1 MDHSIKLTR
10 EQLLNTLYG
19 TSYNMDGS
27 VVKDTE
33 TIRNYTIEVIDKKV
47 HLKTFNIPVQILVE
61 NEWCDI
67 ESVVSDEDLSLI
79 YSTFQE
85 VHLDSEIILDTD
97 DPTGISVRSRERVRD
112 LSNLISEAG
121 IDLPREFTW
130 VDGASETSGVIIL
143 PQDDYDKVFIATD
156 PDKDGNPSIVFIEPK
171 TEKKQG
177 KPYYVK
183 EKGKTYIYVDHFSG
197 GGGTQSSP
205 YLVEDEKDLQD
216 VRSNLGAYY
225 TQTKDIIMT
234 SYQTGSGF
242 TSIDNFKGYYDGAG
256 YDIKDLYIKNTT
268 SNVGLFGTQLSG
280 TIKRVRLVN
289 VNIVANGSMVGALV
303 GKSDG
308 DVEDCAVISGTVK
321 NDGSSAGHTGGLV
334 GYQNAGKI
342 LRCYSHADVMST
354 GNNCGGFVGS
364 VTGGSVSECFSTG
377 SVTDLTVAKNA
388 SNHGGFVGFI
398 GSGSVSD
405 CYYNLTKQSG
415 IAKGG
420 GTALNESEM
429 KKAASYSFDYENFW
443 HIEDYKVNKGYPE
456 NRKFIKYKKGK
467 GTQTDPFLI
476 YNLFDLE
483 QVRHFADKHFRMEN
497 DIIMNYPKSG
507 VGWLP
512 IGSGM
517 TNNNGGWWA
526 NTFGGT
532 FDGNNKAIGGL
543 YMRRRT
549 EAYSGLFRVLSTN
562 SVVKNLTIIDVDME
576 VGNYSG
582 IVAGSIAG
590 ETDVAKLINVS
601 VKMFN
606 TFQYKVFANHGNM
619 NGSGG
624 MVGIMGNDAII
635 ENCLFD
641 APMQQQSGYF
651 GGIVGCTNKRAII
664 SNCTVSGI
672 FDQVNGY
679 MGGIVGNIPY
689 VAFNDRGNQ
698 KINIHDCIVHADMS
712 NASNSSGVIGGLHCR
727 KFNYYNHETSSHD
740 GVWGVILSKIVIT
753 GRASASTL
761 NYWTYDYNQRGET
774 PNPSYFISSWIID
787 NSFYNRDKVKG
798 NGYNSLVAKY
808 TPEIRHPSTYGAY
821 DFVNIWAFDEK
832 NRDGDPVLIKH
843 IPPKLPILGFR
854 NEIGLYYTDE
864 AGNILRYLEYGTLV
878 AGSTSE
884 AYPVWLQN
892 NADFPV
898 KDMKV
903 WVDPPTVKP
912 GITVQLS
919 LSNNPFVPV
928 DAIPF
933 SGTIPIGD
941 ARQFYIRF
949 LSEVTVTEG
958 GTFDMK
964 AKASPA

>member
-1 MDHSIKLTR
+1 MDHSVKLTR

-61 NEWCDI
+61 NEWYDI

-156 PDKDGNPSIVFIEPK
+156 PDKDGNPLIVFIKQK
-171 TEKKQG
+171 TEKDQER
-177 KPYYVK
+177 PYFVK

-205 YLVEDEKDLQD
+205 YLVEDEKDLNN

-242 TSIDNFKGYYDGAG
+242 APITSFKGYYDGAG
-256 YDIKDLYIKNTT
+256 YDIKDLYINRTQ
-268 SNVGLFGTQLSG
+268 SNVGLFGEQTGG

-321 NDGSSAGHTGGLV
+321 NEGSSAQYTGGLV
-334 GYQNAGKI
+334 GYQNAGRI
-342 LRCYSHADVMST
+342 VRSYSHADVMSS
-354 GNNCGGFVGS
+354 GNNCGGFLGIVN
-364 VTGGSVSECFSTG
+364 GGSVSQCFSTG

-388 SNHGGFVGFI
+388 SYHGGFVG
-398 GSGSVSD
+398 SGSSIYS
-405 CYYNLTKQSG
+405 CYYNLTKQG
-415 IAKGG
+415 GVAKGG
-420 GTALNESEM
+420 GTALNEADM
-429 KKAASYSFDYENFW
+429 KKASSYSFDYQNYW
-443 HIEDYKVNKGYPE
+443 HIGDYKVNKGYPE
-456 NRKFIKYKKGK
+456 NRKFIKYRKGK
-467 GTQTDPFLI
+467 GTSNDPFLI
-476 YNLFDLE
+476 YNQFDLE

-497 DIIMNYPKSG
+497 DIILNYPKSG
-507 VGWLP
+507 PGWLP
-512 IGSGM
+512 IGDGM
-517 TNNNGGWWA
+517 TNHETGWWA
-526 NTFGGT
+526 NSFEGT
-532 FDGNNKAIGGL
+532 LDGNNKAIGGL
-543 YMRRRT
+543 YMRRRST
-549 EAYSGLFRVLSTN
+549 SKCGMFETLSTN
-562 SVVKNLTIIDVDME
+562 AVVKDLIIIDVDME
-576 VGNYSG
+576 VGNHCG
-582 IVAGSIAG
+582 IIAGSMNK
-590 ETDVAKLINVS
+590 AKLLNVS
-601 VKMFN
+601 VRMFN
-606 TFQYKVFANHGNM
+606 SFSYKTFSSASDG

-624 MVGIMGNDAII
+624 LVGLATNDAVID
-635 ENCLFD
+635 NCLFD
-641 APMQQQSGYF
+641 APIQQQSGYF
-651 GGIVGCTNKRAII
+651 GGIVGCVDMKATI

-672 FDQVNGY
+672 FDQVSGY
-679 MGGIVGNIPY
+679 MGGIIGNIAY
-689 VAFNDRGNQ
+689 TTYSNSSNQ
-698 KINIHDCIVHADMS
+698 LIKINDCVVHADMS
-712 NASNSSGVIGGLHCR
+712 KASAGGTIAAIHYR
-727 KFNYYNHETSSHD
+727 KDDYYNSDTARK
-740 GVWGVILSKIVIT
+740 GVWNVNISRVIIT
-753 GRASASTL
+753 GTASASNL
-761 NYWTYDYNQRGET
+761 LRAEADRVYSGQAIDL
-774 PNPSYFISSWIID
+774 SYYFSSSWQVS
-787 NSFYNRDKVKG
+787 NSFYNKNKVSASTY
-798 NGYNSLVAKY
+798 YNFQAKY
-808 TPEIRHPSTYGAY
+808 TPEIRHPSTYNAY
-821 DFVNIWAFDEK
+821 DFVNTWTFDEK

-884 AYPVWLQN
+884 AYPIWLQN

-928 DAIPF
+928 SEIPF

>member
-67 ESVVSDEDLSLI
+67 ENVVSDEDLNLV

-97 DPTGISVRSRERVRD
+97 DPKGISVRSRERVRD

-121 IDLPREFTW
+121 IVLPREFTW

-156 PDKDGNPSIVFIEPK
+156 PDEDGNPLIVFIEQK
-171 TEKKQG
+171 TEKNQER
-177 KPYYVK
+177 PYFVK

-205 YLVEDEKDLQD
+205 YIVEDEKDLNN

-242 TSIDNFKGYYDGAG
+242 APITSFKGYYDGAG
-256 YDIKDLYIKNTT
+256 YDIKDLYINRSQ
-268 SNVGLFGTQLSG
+268 SNVGLFGEQTGG

-321 NDGSSAGHTGGLV
+321 NEGSSAGHTGGLV
-334 GYQNAGKI
+334 GYQNAGSI
-342 LRCYSHADVMST
+342 FRSYSHADVMSS
-354 GNNCGGFVGS
+354 GNNCGGFVGT
-364 VTGGSVSECFSTG
+364 VNGGSVSQCFSTG

-388 SNHGGFVGFI
+388 SSHGGFVG
-398 GSGSVSD
+398 SGSSIYT
-405 CYYNLTKQSG
+405 CYYNLTKQG
-415 IAKGG
+415 GVAKGRG
-420 GTALNESEM
+420 NALNEADM
-429 KKAASYSFDYENFW
+429 KKASSYSFDYQNFW
-443 HIEDYKVNKGYPE
+443 YIGDYKVNKGYPE
-456 NRKFIKYKKGK
+456 NRKFIKYRKGK
-467 GTQTDPFLI
+467 GTSNDPFLI
-476 YNLFDLE
+476 YNQFDLE

-497 DIIMNYPKSG
+497 DIILNYPKSG
-507 VGWLP
+507 SGWLP
-512 IGSGM
+512 IGMGM
-517 TNNNGGWWA
+517 SNYNNGWWA
-526 NTFGGT
+526 NIFEGT
-532 FDGNNKAIGGL
+532 FDGNNKAIGNL
-543 YMRRRT
+543 YIYRRS
-549 EAYSGLFRVLSTN
+549 ASNVGLFYELS
-562 SVVKNLTIIDVDME
+562 SYAIIKNLIIIDVDME
-576 VGNYSG
+576 VGNESG
-582 IVAGSIAG
+582 IVVGKMSSYS
-590 ETDVAKLINVS
+590 KLLNVS

-606 TFQYKVFANHGNM
+606 AFNYKVFAKGGNG

-624 MVGIMGNDAII
+624 MVGTMNDGTTI

-651 GGIVGCTNKRAII
+651 GGIVGTTNRTALI
-664 SNCTVSGI
+664 SKCTVSGI
-672 FDQVNGY
+672 FDQVSGY

-689 VAFNDRGNQ
+689 IPYYSKSSQ
-698 KINIHDCIVHADMS
+698 SIKIQDCVVHANMA
-712 NASNSSGVIGGLHCR
+712 NASNSSGIIGGIHCR
-727 KFNYYNHETSSHD
+727 KEQYYNSNTTGQS
-740 GVWGVILSKIVIT
+740 GVWGVTISRVIIT
-753 GRASASTL
+753 GYARASTL
-761 NYWTYDYNQRGET
+761 SYWTWDHTYGET
-774 PNPSYFISSWIID
+774 PSSGYFIGEWILD
-787 NSFYNRDKVKG
+787 NSFYDRNKTSAG
-798 NGYNSLVAKY
+798 SYNTLEAKY
-808 TPEIRHPSTYGAY
+808 TPEIRHSSTYGAY

-832 NRDGDPVLIKH
+832 NREGDPVLIKH

-884 AYPVWLQN
+884 AYPVWVQN

-928 DAIPF
+928 DEIPF
-933 SGTIPIGD
+933 PGTIPIGD

>member
-1 MDHSIKLTR
+1 
-10 EQLLNTLYG
+10 
-19 TSYNMDGS
+19 MDGS

-156 PDKDGNPSIVFIEPK
+156 PDEDGNPLIVFIEQK
-171 TEKKQG
+171 TEKNQER
-177 KPYYVK
+177 PYFVK

-205 YLVEDEKDLQD
+205 YIVEDEKDLNN

-242 TSIDNFKGYYDGAG
+242 APITSFKGYYDGAG
-256 YDIKDLYIKNTT
+256 YDIKDLYINRSQ
-268 SNVGLFGTQLSG
+268 SNVGLFGEQTGG

-321 NDGSSAGHTGGLV
+321 NEGSSAGHTGGLV
-334 GYQNAGKI
+334 GYQNAGSI
-342 LRCYSHADVMST
+342 FRSYSHADVMSS

-364 VTGGSVSECFSTG
+364 GSSIYT
-377 SVTDLTVAKNA
+377 
-388 SNHGGFVGFI
+388 
-398 GSGSVSD
+398 
-405 CYYNLTKQSG
+405 CYYNLTKQG
-415 IAKGG
+415 GVAKGRG
-420 GTALNESEM
+420 NALNEADM
-429 KKAASYSFDYENFW
+429 KKASSYSFDYQNFW
-443 HIEDYKVNKGYPE
+443 YIGDYKVNKGYPE
-456 NRKFIKYKKGK
+456 NRKFIKYRKGK
-467 GTQTDPFLI
+467 GTSNDPFLI
-476 YNLFDLE
+476 YNQFDLE

-497 DIIMNYPKSG
+497 DIILNYPKSG
-507 VGWLP
+507 SGWLP
-512 IGSGM
+512 IGMGM
-517 TNNNGGWWA
+517 SNYNNGWWA
-526 NTFGGT
+526 NVFEGT
-532 FDGNNKAIGGL
+532 FDGNNKAIGNL
-543 YMRRRT
+543 YIYRRS
-549 EAYSGLFRVLSTN
+549 ASNVGLFYELS
-562 SVVKNLTIIDVDME
+562 SYAIIKNLIIIDVDME
-576 VGNYSG
+576 VGNESG
-582 IVAGSIAG
+582 IVVGKMSSYS
-590 ETDVAKLINVS
+590 KLLNVS

-606 TFQYKVFANHGNM
+606 AFNYKVFAKGGNG

-624 MVGIMGNDAII
+624 MVGTMNDGTTI

-651 GGIVGCTNKRAII
+651 GGIVGTTNRTALI
-664 SNCTVSGI
+664 SKCTVSGI
-672 FDQVNGY
+672 FDQVSGY

-689 VAFNDRGNQ
+689 IPYYSKSSQ
-698 KINIHDCIVHADMS
+698 SIKIQDCVVHANMA
-712 NASNSSGVIGGLHCR
+712 NASNSSGIIGGIHCR
-727 KFNYYNHETSSHD
+727 KEQYYNSNTTGQS
-740 GVWGVILSKIVIT
+740 GVWGVTISRVIIT
-753 GRASASTL
+753 GYARASTL
-761 NYWTYDYNQRGET
+761 SYWTWDHTYGET
-774 PNPSYFISSWIID
+774 PSSGYFIGEWILD
-787 NSFYNRDKVKG
+787 NSFYDRNKTSAG
-798 NGYNSLVAKY
+798 SYNTLEAKY
-808 TPEIRHPSTYGAY
+808 TPEIRHSSTYGAY

-832 NRDGDPVLIKH
+832 NREGDPVLIKH

-884 AYPVWLQN
+884 AYPVWVQN

-903 WVDPPTVKP
+903 WVDPPTIKP

-919 LSNNPFVPV
+919 LSNNPFVPI
-928 DAIPF
+928 DEIPF
-933 SGTIPIGD
+933 PGTIPIGD

>member
-1 MDHSIKLTR
+1 MDHSVKLTR

-156 PDKDGNPSIVFIEPK
+156 PDKDGNPLIVFIEQK
-171 TEKKQG
+171 TEKNQER
-177 KPYYVK
+177 PYFLK

-205 YLVEDEKDLQD
+205 YLVEDEKDLHN

-242 TSIDNFKGYYDGAG
+242 APITSFKGYYDGAG
-256 YDIKDLYIKNTT
+256 YDIKDLYINRTQ
-268 SNVGLFGTQLSG
+268 SNVGLFGEQTGG

-321 NDGSSAGHTGGLV
+321 NEGSSAQYTGGLV
-334 GYQNAGKI
+334 GYQNAGRI
-342 LRCYSHADVMST
+342 VRSYSHADVMSS
-354 GNNCGGFVGS
+354 GNNCGGFLGIVN
-364 VTGGSVSECFSTG
+364 GGSVSQCFSTG

-388 SNHGGFVGFI
+388 SYHGGFVG
-398 GSGSVSD
+398 SGSVSY
-405 CYYNLTKQSG
+405 CYYNLTKQG
-415 IAKGG
+415 GVAKGG
-420 GTALNESEM
+420 GTALNEADM
-429 KKAASYSFDYENFW
+429 KKASSYSFDYQNYW
-443 HIEDYKVNKGYPE
+443 HIGDYKVNRGYPE
-456 NRKFIKYKKGK
+456 NRKFIKFKKGK
-467 GTQTDPFLI
+467 GISEDPFLI
-476 YNLFDLE
+476 YNQFDLE

-497 DIIMNYPKSG
+497 DIILNYPKSG
-507 VGWLP
+507 SGWLP
-512 IGSGM
+512 IGMGM
-517 TNNNGGWWA
+517 SNYDNGWWA
-526 NTFGGT
+526 NVFEGT
-532 FDGNNKAIGGL
+532 FDGNNKAIGNL
-543 YMRRRT
+543 YMYRRS
-549 EAYSGLFRVLSTN
+549 ASNVGLFYQLSG
-562 SVVKNLTIIDVDME
+562 SAIIKNLIIIDVDME
-576 VGNYSG
+576 VGNESG
-582 IVAGSIAG
+582 IVVGKMSGSS
-590 ETDVAKLINVS
+590 KLLNVS

-606 TFQYKVFANHGNM
+606 TFNYKVFAKAGNG

-624 MVGIMGNDAII
+624 MVGTMGNDTTI

-651 GGIVGCTNKRAII
+651 GGIVGTTDRTALI
-664 SNCTVSGI
+664 SKCTVSGI
-672 FDQVNGY
+672 FDQVSGY

-689 VAFNDRGNQ
+689 ISYYSKSSQ
-698 KINIHDCIVHADMS
+698 SIKIQDCVVHANMA
-712 NASNSSGVIGGLHCR
+712 NASNNSGIIGGIHCR
-727 KFNYYNHETSSHD
+727 KEQYYNTNTSGQS
-740 GVWGVILSKIVIT
+740 GVWGVTISRVIIT
-753 GRASASTL
+753 GYARASTL
-761 NYWTYDYNQRGET
+761 SFWTWDSNYGE
-774 PNPSYFISSWIID
+774 NPSPGYFINGWILD
-787 NSFYNRDKVKG
+787 NSFFNRNKTNAGSYNTLD
-798 NGYNSLVAKY
+798 AKY

-884 AYPVWLQN
+884 AYP
-892 NADFPV
+892 
-898 KDMKV
+898 
-903 WVDPPTVKP
+903 
-912 GITVQLS
+912 
-919 LSNNPFVPV
+919 
-928 DAIPF
+928 
-933 SGTIPIGD
+933 
-941 ARQFYIRF
+941 
-949 LSEVTVTEG
+949 
-958 GTFDMK
+958 
-964 AKASPA
+964 

>member
-1 MDHSIKLTR
+1 MDHSVKLTR

-156 PDKDGNPSIVFIEPK
+156 PDEDGNPLIVFIEQK
-171 TEKKQG
+171 TEKNQER
-177 KPYYVK
+177 PYFVK

-205 YLVEDEKDLQD
+205 YIVEDEKDLYN

-242 TSIDNFKGYYDGAG
+242 APIANFTGYYDGAG
-256 YDIKDLYIKNTT
+256 YDIKDLYINRSQ
-268 SNVGLFGTQLSG
+268 SNVGLFGEQKGG

-289 VNIVANGSMVGALV
+289 VNIVSNGSMVGALV

-321 NDGSSAGHTGGLV
+321 NEGSSADHTGGLV
-334 GYQNAGKI
+334 GYQNAGRI
-342 LRCYSHADVMST
+342 LRSYSHADVMSS
-354 GNNCGGFVGS
+354 GNNCGGFVGT
-364 VTGGSVSECFSTG
+364 VNGGSVSQCFSTG

-388 SNHGGFVGFI
+388 SSHGGFVG
-398 GSGSVSD
+398 SGTSIYS
-405 CYYNLTKQSG
+405 CYYNLTKQG
-415 IAKGG
+415 GVAKGRG
-420 GTALNESEM
+420 NALNEADM
-429 KKAASYSFDYENFW
+429 KKASSYSFDYQNFW
-443 HIEDYKVNKGYPE
+443 CIGDYKVNKGYPE
-456 NRKFIKYKKGK
+456 NRKFIKYRKGK
-467 GTQTDPFLI
+467 GTSNDPFLI
-476 YNLFDLE
+476 YNQFDLE

-497 DIIMNYPKSG
+497 DIILNYPKSG
-507 VGWLP
+507 SGWLP
-512 IGSGM
+512 IGMGM
-517 TNNNGGWWA
+517 SNYNNGWWA
-526 NTFGGT
+526 NVFEGT
-532 FDGNNKAIGGL
+532 FDGNNKAIGNL
-543 YMRRRT
+543 YIYRRS
-549 EAYSGLFRVLSTN
+549 ASNVGLFYELS
-562 SVVKNLTIIDVDME
+562 SYAIIKNLIIIDVDME
-576 VGNYSG
+576 VGNESG
-582 IVAGSIAG
+582 IVVGKMSSYS
-590 ETDVAKLINVS
+590 KLLNVS

-606 TFQYKVFANHGNM
+606 AFNYKVFAKAGNG

-624 MVGIMGNDAII
+624 MVGTMNDGTTI

-641 APMQQQSGYF
+641 APMQQHSGYF
-651 GGIVGCTNKRAII
+651 GGIVGTTNRAALI
-664 SNCTVSGI
+664 SKCTVSGI
-672 FDQVNGY
+672 FDQVSGY

-689 VAFNDRGNQ
+689 IPYYSKSSQ
-698 KINIHDCIVHADMS
+698 SIKIQDCVVHANMA
-712 NASNSSGVIGGLHCR
+712 NASNSSGIIGGIHCR
-727 KFNYYNHETSSHD
+727 KEQYYNSNTTGQS
-740 GVWGVILSKIVIT
+740 GVWGVTISRVIIT
-753 GRASASTL
+753 GYARASTL
-761 NYWTYDYNQRGET
+761 SYWTWDYTYGET
-774 PNPSYFISSWIID
+774 PSSGYFIGEWILD
-787 NSFYNRDKVKG
+787 NSFYDRNKTSAG
-798 NGYNSLVAKY
+798 SYNTLEAKY
-808 TPEIRHPSTYGAY
+808 TPEIRHSSTYGAY

-832 NRDGDPVLIKH
+832 NREGDPVLIKH

-884 AYPVWLQN
+884 AYPVWVQN

-928 DAIPF
+928 DEIPF
-933 SGTIPIGD
+933 PGTIPIGD

>member
-1 MDHSIKLTR
+1 MDHSVKLTR

-156 PDKDGNPSIVFIEPK
+156 PDEDGNPLIVFIEQK
-171 TEKKQG
+171 TEKNQER
-177 KPYYVK
+177 PYFVK

-205 YLVEDEKDLQD
+205 YIVEDEKDLYN

-242 TSIDNFKGYYDGAG
+242 APIANFTGYYDGAG
-256 YDIKDLYIKNTT
+256 YDIKDLYINRSQ
-268 SNVGLFGTQLSG
+268 SNVGLFGEQKGG

-289 VNIVANGSMVGALV
+289 VNIVSNGSMVGALV

-321 NDGSSAGHTGGLV
+321 NEGSSADHTGGLV
-334 GYQNAGKI
+334 GYQNAGRI
-342 LRCYSHADVMST
+342 LRSYSHADVMSS
-354 GNNCGGFVGS
+354 GNNCGGFVGT
-364 VTGGSVSECFSTG
+364 VNGGSVSQCFSTG

-388 SNHGGFVGFI
+388 SSHGGFVG
-398 GSGSVSD
+398 SGTSIYS
-405 CYYNLTKQSG
+405 CYYNLTKQG
-415 IAKGG
+415 GVAKGRG
-420 GTALNESEM
+420 NALNEADM
-429 KKAASYSFDYENFW
+429 KKASSYSFDYQNFW
-443 HIEDYKVNKGYPE
+443 YIGDYKVNKGYPE
-456 NRKFIKYKKGK
+456 NRKFIKYRKGK
-467 GTQTDPFLI
+467 GTSNDPFLI
-476 YNLFDLE
+476 YNQFDLE

-497 DIIMNYPKSG
+497 DIILNYPKSG
-507 VGWLP
+507 SGWLP
-512 IGSGM
+512 IGMGM
-517 TNNNGGWWA
+517 SNYNNGWWA
-526 NTFGGT
+526 NVFEGT
-532 FDGNNKAIGGL
+532 FDGNNKAIGNL
-543 YMRRRT
+543 YIYRRS
-549 EAYSGLFRVLSTN
+549 ASNVGLFYELS
-562 SVVKNLTIIDVDME
+562 SYAIIKNLIIIDVDME
-576 VGNYSG
+576 VGNESG
-582 IVAGSIAG
+582 IVVGKMSSYS
-590 ETDVAKLINVS
+590 KLLNVS

-606 TFQYKVFANHGNM
+606 AFNYKVFAKAGNG

-624 MVGIMGNDAII
+624 MVGTMNDGTTI

-641 APMQQQSGYF
+641 APMQQHSGYF
-651 GGIVGCTNKRAII
+651 GGIVGTTNRAALI
-664 SNCTVSGI
+664 SKCTVSGI
-672 FDQVNGY
+672 FDQVSGY

-689 VAFNDRGNQ
+689 IPYYSKSSQ
-698 KINIHDCIVHADMS
+698 SIKIQDCVVHANMA
-712 NASNSSGVIGGLHCR
+712 NASNSSGIIGGIHCR
-727 KFNYYNHETSSHD
+727 KEQYYNSNTTGQS
-740 GVWGVILSKIVIT
+740 GVWGVTISRVIIT
-753 GRASASTL
+753 GYARASTL
-761 NYWTYDYNQRGET
+761 SYWTWDHTYGET
-774 PNPSYFISSWIID
+774 PSSGYFIGEWILD
-787 NSFYNRDKVKG
+787 NSFYDRNKTSAG
-798 NGYNSLVAKY
+798 SYNTLEAKY
-808 TPEIRHPSTYGAY
+808 TPEIRHSSTYGAY

-832 NRDGDPVLIKH
+832 NREGDPVLIKH

-884 AYPVWLQN
+884 AYPVWVQN

-928 DAIPF
+928 DEIPF
-933 SGTIPIGD
+933 PGTIPIGD

>member
-1 MDHSIKLTR
+1 MDHSVKLTR

-156 PDKDGNPSIVFIEPK
+156 PDKDGNPLIVFIEQK
-171 TEKKQG
+171 TEKNQER
-177 KPYYVK
+177 PYFVK
-183 EKGKTYIYVDHFSG
+183 ERGKTYIYVDHFSG

-205 YLVEDEKDLQD
+205 YLVEDEKDLHN

-242 TSIDNFKGYYDGAG
+242 TPIDNFKGYYDGAG

-280 TIKRVRLVN
+280 TIKRVRLIN
-289 VNIVANGSMVGALV
+289 VNIVANGSIVGALI

-308 DVEDCAVISGTVK
+308 DIEDCAVISGTVK

-342 LRCYSHADVMST
+342 LRSYSHADVMST

-364 VTGGSVSECFSTG
+364 VTGGSVFECFSTG

-388 SNHGGFVGFI
+388 SNHGGFVGYV
-398 GSGSVSD
+398 GSGSVSN

-415 IAKGG
+415 IAKGD

-429 KKAASYSFDYENFW
+429 KKASSYPFDYQNFW
-443 HIEDYKVNKGYPE
+443 YIGDYKVNKGYPE

-467 GTQTDPFLI
+467 GTSTDPFLI
-476 YNLFDLE
+476 YNQFDLE
-483 QVRHFADKHFRMEN
+483 QVRHFANKHFRMEN
-497 DIIMNYPKSG
+497 DIVLDYPKTG
-507 VGWLP
+507 PGWLP
-512 IGSGM
+512 IGRGM
-517 TNNNGGWWA
+517 SNYNNGWWA
-526 NTFGGT
+526 NIFEGT
-532 FDGNNKAIGGL
+532 FDGNNKAIGNL
-543 YMRRRT
+543 YMYRRSHT
-549 EAYSGLFRVLSTN
+549 NAGLFEQLSN
-562 SVVKNLTIIDVDME
+562 YAIVKNFTIIDVDIE
-576 VGNYSG
+576 VGNKSG
-582 IVAGSIAG
+582 IVVGKMEGNSQ
-590 ETDVAKLINVS
+590 LINVS
-601 VKMFN
+601 VRMFN
-606 TFQYKVFANHGNM
+606 SFNYKAFASLSDGS
-619 NGSGG
+619 GSGG
-624 MVGIMGNDAII
+624 LVGVMDEETII
-635 ENCLFD
+635 ENCHFD
-641 APMQQQSGYF
+641 APIQQQSGHF
-651 GGIVGCTNKRAII
+651 GGIVGCTGQKAVI
-664 SNCTVSGI
+664 SKCTVSGI
-672 FDQVNGY
+672 FDQVNGD
-679 MGGIVGNIPY
+679 MGGIIGNIPY
-689 VAFNDRGNQ
+689 IGFPSRLAQ
-698 KINIHDCIVHADMS
+698 NIKVQDCVVHADMRQ
-712 NASNSSGVIGGLHCR
+712 ASYSSGVVGGVHFR
-727 KFNYYNHETSSHD
+727 KGDYYNVNRNSSY
-740 GVWGVILSKIVIT
+740 GVWGVTLSKVIIT
-753 GRASASTL
+753 GHAKASALSNWIL
-761 NYWTYDYNQRGET
+761 DSNYGGQT
-774 PNPSYFISSWIID
+774 PDASYFISEWTID
-787 NSFYNRDKVKG
+787 NSFYNRDRVSG
-798 NGYNSLVAKY
+798 GTYNALTAKY

-821 DFVNIWAFDEK
+821 NFVNIWAFDEK

-928 DAIPF
+928 DEIPF
-933 SGTIPIGD
+933 PGTIPIGD

>member
-1 MDHSIKLTR
+1 MDHSVKLTR

-156 PDKDGNPSIVFIEPK
+156 PDEDGNPLIVFIEQK
-171 TEKKQG
+171 TEKNQER
-177 KPYYVK
+177 PYFVK

-205 YLVEDEKDLQD
+205 YIVEDEKDLYN

-242 TSIDNFKGYYDGAG
+242 APIANFTGYYDGAG
-256 YDIKDLYIKNTT
+256 YDIKDLYINRSQ
-268 SNVGLFGTQLSG
+268 SNVGLFGEQKGG

-289 VNIVANGSMVGALV
+289 VNIVSNGSMVGALV

-321 NDGSSAGHTGGLV
+321 NEGSSADHTGGLV
-334 GYQNAGKI
+334 GYQNAGRI
-342 LRCYSHADVMST
+342 LRSYSHADVMSS
-354 GNNCGGFVGS
+354 GNNCGGFVGT
-364 VTGGSVSECFSTG
+364 VNGGSVSQCFSTG

-388 SNHGGFVGFI
+388 SSHGGFVG
-398 GSGSVSD
+398 SGTSIYS
-405 CYYNLTKQSG
+405 CYYNLTKQG
-415 IAKGG
+415 GVAKGRG
-420 GTALNESEM
+420 NALNEADM
-429 KKAASYSFDYENFW
+429 KKASSYSFDYQNFW
-443 HIEDYKVNKGYPE
+443 YIGDYKVNKGYPE
-456 NRKFIKYKKGK
+456 NRKFIKYRKGK
-467 GTQTDPFLI
+467 GTSNDPFLI
-476 YNLFDLE
+476 YNQFDLE

-497 DIIMNYPKSG
+497 DIILNYPKSG
-507 VGWLP
+507 SGWLP
-512 IGSGM
+512 IGMGM
-517 TNNNGGWWA
+517 SNYNNGWWA
-526 NTFGGT
+526 NVFEGT
-532 FDGNNKAIGGL
+532 FDGNNKAIGNL
-543 YMRRRT
+543 YIYRRS
-549 EAYSGLFRVLSTN
+549 ASNVGLFYELS
-562 SVVKNLTIIDVDME
+562 SYAIIKNLIIIDVDME
-576 VGNYSG
+576 VGNESG
-582 IVAGSIAG
+582 IVVGKMSSYS
-590 ETDVAKLINVS
+590 KLLNVS

-606 TFQYKVFANHGNM
+606 AFNYKVFAKAGNG

-624 MVGIMGNDAII
+624 MVGTMNDGTTI

-641 APMQQQSGYF
+641 APMQQHSGYF
-651 GGIVGCTNKRAII
+651 GGIVGTTNRAALI
-664 SNCTVSGI
+664 SKCTVSGI
-672 FDQVNGY
+672 FDQVSGY

-689 VAFNDRGNQ
+689 IPYYSKSSQ
-698 KINIHDCIVHADMS
+698 SIKIQDCVVHANMA
-712 NASNSSGVIGGLHCR
+712 NASNSSGIIGGIHCR
-727 KFNYYNHETSSHD
+727 KEQYYNSNTTGQS
-740 GVWGVILSKIVIT
+740 GVWGVTISRVIIT
-753 GRASASTL
+753 GYARASTL
-761 NYWTYDYNQRGET
+761 SYWTWDHTYGET
-774 PNPSYFISSWIID
+774 PSSGYFIGEWILD
-787 NSFYNRDKVKG
+787 NSYYDRNKTSAGSYNT
-798 NGYNSLVAKY
+798 LEAKY
-808 TPEIRHPSTYGAY
+808 TPEIRHSSTYGAY

-832 NRDGDPVLIKH
+832 NREGDPVLIKH

-884 AYPVWLQN
+884 AYPVWVQN

-928 DAIPF
+928 DEIPF
-933 SGTIPIGD
+933 PGTIPIGD

>member
-1 MDHSIKLTR
+1 MDHSVKLTR

-156 PDKDGNPSIVFIEPK
+156 PDKDGNPLIVFIEQK
-171 TEKKQG
+171 TEKDQER
-177 KPYYVK
+177 PYFVK

-205 YLVEDEKDLQD
+205 YLVEDEKDLHN

-242 TSIDNFKGYYDGAG
+242 APITSFKGYYDGAG
-256 YDIKDLYIKNTT
+256 YDIKDLYINRTQ
-268 SNVGLFGTQLSG
+268 SNVGLFGEQTGG

-321 NDGSSAGHTGGLV
+321 NEGSSAQYTGGLV
-334 GYQNAGKI
+334 GYQNAGRI
-342 LRCYSHADVMST
+342 VRSYSHADVMSS
-354 GNNCGGFVGS
+354 GNNCGGFLGIVN
-364 VTGGSVSECFSTG
+364 GGSVSQCFSTG

-388 SNHGGFVGFI
+388 SNHGGFVG
-398 GSGSVSD
+398 SGSSIYS
-405 CYYNLTKQSG
+405 CYYNLTKQG
-415 IAKGG
+415 GVAKGG
-420 GTALNESEM
+420 GTALNEADM
-429 KKAASYSFDYENFW
+429 KKPSSYSFDYQNYW
-443 HIEDYKVNKGYPE
+443 HIGDYKVNKGYPE
-456 NRKFIKYKKGK
+456 NRKFIKYRKGK
-467 GTQTDPFLI
+467 GTSNDPFLI
-476 YNLFDLE
+476 YNQFDLE

-497 DIIMNYPKSG
+497 DIILNYPKSG
-507 VGWLP
+507 SGWLP
-512 IGSGM
+512 IGMGM
-517 TNNNGGWWA
+517 SDYNNGWWA
-526 NTFGGT
+526 NVFEGT
-532 FDGNNKAIGGL
+532 FDGNSKAIGNL
-543 YMRRRT
+543 YMYRRST
-549 EAYSGLFRVLSTN
+549 SNVGLFSELAN
-562 SVVKNLTIIDVDME
+562 SAIVKNLFIIDVDME
-576 VGNYSG
+576 IGNQSG
-582 IVAGSIAG
+582 IVAGKMGGYS
-590 ETDVAKLINVS
+590 KLINVS

-606 TFQYKVFANHGNM
+606 SFNYKAFAGSGNG

-624 MVGIMGNDAII
+624 LVGNMGDGAII
-635 ENCLFD
+635 ENCHFD
-641 APMQQQSGYF
+641 APIQQQSGYF
-651 GGIVGCTNKRAII
+651 GGIVGTTSKKADI
-664 SNCTVSGI
+664 SKCTVSGI

-679 MGGIVGNIPY
+679 MGGIIGNIPHIRY
-689 VAFNDRGNQ
+689 SSKDSQDIKVQ
-698 KINIHDCIVHADMS
+698 DCVVHADMRK
-712 NASNSSGVIGGLHCR
+712 ASGSSGVVGGVHYR
-727 KFNYYNHETSSHD
+727 KNEYWNYSRNTHE
-740 GVWGVILSKIVIT
+740 GVWNVKISRVIIT
-753 GRASASTL
+753 GYARASALYYSVC
-761 NYWTYDYNQRGET
+761 DYNYTGESPQVT
-774 PNPSYFISSWIID
+774 YFITDWTID
-787 NSFYNRDKVKG
+787 NSFYNRNNTSSG
-798 NGYNSLVAKY
+798 SYNTLEAKY

-928 DAIPF
+928 DEIPF
-933 SGTIPIGD
+933 PGTIPIGD

>member
-1 MDHSIKLTR
+1 MDHSVKLTR
-10 EQLLNTLYG
+10 DQLLNILYG

-27 VVKDTE
+27 VVKDSE

-67 ESVVSDEDLSLI
+67 ENVVSDEDLSLI

-156 PDKDGNPSIVFIEPK
+156 PDKDGNPLIVFIEQK
-171 TEKKQG
+171 TEKNQER
-177 KPYYVK
+177 PYFVK

-205 YLVEDEKDLQD
+205 YLVEDEKDLSN
-216 VRSNLGAYY
+216 VRSNSGAYY

-242 TSIDNFKGYYDGAG
+242 APITSFKGYYDGAG
-256 YDIKDLYIKNTT
+256 YDIKDLYINRTQ
-268 SNVGLFGTQLSG
+268 SNVGLFGEQTGG

-321 NDGSSAGHTGGLV
+321 NEGSSAGHTGGLV
-334 GYQNAGKI
+334 GYQNAGSI
-342 LRCYSHADVMST
+342 FRSYSHADVMSS
-354 GNNCGGFVGS
+354 GNNCGGFVGT
-364 VTGGSVSECFSTG
+364 VNGGSVSQCFSTG

-388 SNHGGFVGFI
+388 SSHGGFVG
-398 GSGSVSD
+398 SGSSIYT
-405 CYYNLTKQSG
+405 CYYNLTKQG
-415 IAKGG
+415 GVAKGG
-420 GTALNESEM
+420 GTALNEADM
-429 KKAASYSFDYENFW
+429 KKASSYSFDYQNYW
-443 HIEDYKVNKGYPE
+443 HIGDYKVNKGYPE
-456 NRKFIKYKKGK
+456 NRKFIKFKKGK
-467 GTQTDPFLI
+467 GISKDPFLI
-476 YNLFDLE
+476 YNQFDLE

-497 DIIMNYPKSG
+497 DIVLNYPKSG
-507 VGWLP
+507 YGWLP
-512 IGSGM
+512 IGMGM
-517 TNNNGGWWA
+517 SNNNNGWWA
-526 NTFGGT
+526 NIFQGT
-532 FDGNNKAIGGL
+532 FDGNNKAIGNL
-543 YMRRRT
+543 YMYRRST
-549 EAYSGLFRVLSTN
+549 SNVGLFSELAN
-562 SVVKNLTIIDVDME
+562 SAIVKNLFIIDVDME
-576 VGNYSG
+576 IGDNSG
-582 IVAGSIAG
+582 IVVGKMGDYS
-590 ETDVAKLINVS
+590 KLIDVS
-601 VKMFN
+601 VKVFN
-606 TFQYKVFANHGNM
+606 SFTYKVFANTGNGK
-619 NGSGG
+619 GSGG
-624 MVGIMGNDAII
+624 LVGIIGNNATI

-641 APMQQQSGYF
+641 APMQQHSGYF
-651 GGIVGCTNKRAII
+651 GGIVGTTGDNKALISKCTI
-664 SNCTVSGI
+664 SGI
-672 FDQVNGY
+672 FDQISGLI
-679 MGGIVGNIPY
+679 GGVIGNISY
-689 VAFNDRGNQ
+689 INSAYKTSQDI
-698 KINIHDCIVHADMS
+698 KIQDCVIHADMRK
-712 NASNSSGVIGGLHCR
+712 ASNSAGVVGGVHVR
-727 KFNYYNHETSSHD
+727 KAAYYNSSGGD
-740 GVWGVILSKIVIT
+740 GVWGVTISRVVIT
-753 GRASASTL
+753 GYASYSCLRNWTIDS
-761 NYWTYDYNQRGET
+761 NYGGESVSPSHFITGWT
-774 PNPSYFISSWIID
+774 ID
-787 NSFYNRDKVKG
+787 NSFYNSNRTSAG
-798 NGYNSLVAKY
+798 SFNSLVGKY
-808 TPEIRHPSTYGAY
+808 TPEIRHPSTYSAY

-928 DAIPF
+928 DEIPF
-933 SGTIPIGD
+933 PGTIPIGD

>member
-1 MDHSIKLTR
+1 MDHSVKLTR

-47 HLKTFNIPVQILVE
+47 YLKTFNIPVQILVE

-97 DPTGISVRSRERVRD
+97 NPTGISVRSRERVRD

-121 IDLPREFTW
+121 IDLPREFSW

-156 PDKDGNPSIVFIEPK
+156 PDKDGNPLIVFIQQK
-171 TEKKQG
+171 TEKDQER
-177 KPYYVK
+177 PYFVK

-197 GGGTQSSP
+197 GGGTQYSP
-205 YLVEDEKDLQD
+205 YLVEDEKDLYN
-216 VRSNLGAYY
+216 VRGNLGAYY

-242 TSIDNFKGYYDGAG
+242 APISNFTGYYDGAG
-256 YDIKDLYIKNTT
+256 YDIKDLYINRNQ
-268 SNVGLFGTQLSG
+268 SNVGLFGEQKGG

-289 VNIVANGSMVGALV
+289 VNIVSNGSNVGALV

-308 DVEDCAVISGTVK
+308 DIEDCAVISGTVK
-321 NDGSSAGHTGGLV
+321 NDGSSAGYTGGLV
-334 GYQNAGKI
+334 GYQNAGKT
-342 LRCYSHADVMST
+342 LRSYSHADVMSS
-354 GNNCGGFVGS
+354 GNNCGGFVGT
-364 VTGGSVSECFSTG
+364 VNGGSVSQCFSTG
-377 SVTDLTVAKNA
+377 TVTDLTVAKNA
-388 SNHGGFVGFI
+388 SNHGGFVGL
-398 GSGSVSD
+398 GSVSN
-405 CYYNLTKQSG
+405 CYYNLTKQG
-415 IAKGG
+415 GVAKGAG
-420 GTALNESEM
+420 ISLSEADM
-429 KKAASYSFDYENFW
+429 KKASSYSFDYQNFW
-443 HIEDYKVNKGYPE
+443 DIGDYKVNKGYPE
-456 NRKFIKYKKGK
+456 NRKFIKYRKGK
-467 GTQTDPFLI
+467 GTSTDPFLI
-476 YNLFDLE
+476 YNQFDLE

-497 DIIMNYPKSG
+497 DIILNYPKSG
-507 VGWLP
+507 PGWLP
-512 IGSGM
+512 IGDGM
-517 TNNNGGWWA
+517 TNHETSWWA
-526 NTFGGT
+526 NSFAGT
-532 FDGNNKAIGGL
+532 LDGNNKAIGGL
-543 YMRRRT
+543 YMRRRST
-549 EAYSGLFRVLSTN
+549 SKCGLFETLSADA
-562 SVVKNLTIIDVDME
+562 VVKDLKIIDVDME
-576 VGNYSG
+576 VGNNCG
-582 IVAGSIAG
+582 IIAGSMYKAQ
-590 ETDVAKLINVS
+590 LLNVS
-601 VKMFN
+601 VMMFN
-606 TFQYKVFANHGNM
+606 SFSYKIFASLGNG

-624 MVGIMGNDAII
+624 LVGLASNGAVID
-635 ENCLFD
+635 NCLFD
-641 APMQQQSGYF
+641 APIQQQSGYF
-651 GGIVGCTNKRAII
+651 GGIVGCVDMKATI
-664 SNCTVSGI
+664 SNCTVSGV
-672 FDQVNGY
+672 FDQVSGF
-679 MGGIVGNIPY
+679 MGGIIGNIAY
-689 VAFNDRGNQ
+689 TYFYSSSNQ
-698 KINIHDCIVHADMS
+698 DIKITDSVVHADMRNAYAGGVIAAIHYRKDTYYNS
-712 NASNSSGVIGGLHCR
+712 DSGRRGVWNVSISKVLITGYARASNLYKAEADNTYGGESINLSYY
-727 KFNYYNHETSSHD
+727 FNDNWK
-740 GVWGVILSKIVIT
+740 V
-753 GRASASTL
+753 
-761 NYWTYDYNQRGET
+761 
-774 PNPSYFISSWIID
+774 D
-787 NSFYNRDKVKG
+787 NSFYNRDRVSASTY
-798 NGYNSLVAKY
+798 YNFQAKY

-928 DAIPF
+928 DEIPF
-933 SGTIPIGD
+933 PGTIPIGD

>member
-1 MDHSIKLTR
+1 MDHSVKLTR

-47 HLKTFNIPVQILVE
+47 HLKTFNIPVQILIE

-79 YSTFQE
+79 YSTFKE

-97 DPTGISVRSRERVRD
+97 DPTCISVRSRERVRD

-121 IDLPREFTW
+121 IVLPREFTW

-156 PDKDGNPSIVFIEPK
+156 PDKDGNPLIVFIEQK
-171 TEKKQG
+171 TEKNQER
-177 KPYYVK
+177 PYFVK

-205 YLVEDEKDLQD
+205 YLVEDEKDLHN

-234 SYQTGSGF
+234 SYQTGPGF
-242 TSIDNFKGYYDGAG
+242 APITSFKGYYDGAG
-256 YDIKDLYIKNTT
+256 YDIKDLYINRTQ
-268 SNVGLFGTQLSG
+268 SNVGLFGEQTGG

-321 NDGSSAGHTGGLV
+321 NEGSSAQYTGGLV
-334 GYQNAGKI
+334 GYQNAGGI
-342 LRCYSHADVMST
+342 VRSYSHADVMSS
-354 GNNCGGFVGS
+354 GNNCGGFLGIVN
-364 VTGGSVSECFSTG
+364 GGSVSQCFSTG

-388 SNHGGFVGFI
+388 SYHGGFVG
-398 GSGSVSD
+398 SGSSIYS
-405 CYYNLTKQSG
+405 CYYNLTKQG
-415 IAKGG
+415 GVAKGG
-420 GTALNESEM
+420 GTALNEADM
-429 KKAASYSFDYENFW
+429 KKASSYSFDYQNYW
-443 HIEDYKVNKGYPE
+443 HIGDYKVNKGYPE
-456 NRKFIKYKKGK
+456 NRKFIKYRKGK
-467 GTQTDPFLI
+467 GTSNDPFLI
-476 YNLFDLE
+476 YNQFDLE

-497 DIIMNYPKSG
+497 DIILNYPKSG
-507 VGWLP
+507 SGWLP
-512 IGSGM
+512 IGMGM
-517 TNNNGGWWA
+517 SNYDNGWWA
-526 NTFGGT
+526 NVFEGT
-532 FDGNNKAIGGL
+532 FDGNNKAIGNL
-543 YMRRRT
+543 YMYRRL
-549 EAYSGLFRVLSTN
+549 ASNVGLFYQLSN
-562 SVVKNLTIIDVDME
+562 YAIVKNLIIIDVDME
-576 VGNYSG
+576 VGNESG
-582 IVAGSIAG
+582 IVVGKMSSSS
-590 ETDVAKLINVS
+590 KLLNVS

-606 TFQYKVFANHGNM
+606 TFNYKVFAKPGNG

-624 MVGIMGNDAII
+624 MVGTMGNDATI

-651 GGIVGCTNKRAII
+651 GGIVGTTDRTALI
-664 SNCTVSGI
+664 SKCTVSGI
-672 FDQVNGY
+672 FDQVSGY

-689 VAFNDRGNQ
+689 IPYYSKSSQ
-698 KINIHDCIVHADMS
+698 SIKIQDCVVHANMS
-712 NASNSSGVIGGLHCR
+712 NASNNSGIIGGIHCR
-727 KFNYYNHETSSHD
+727 KEQYYNTNTSGQS
-740 GVWGVILSKIVIT
+740 GVWGVTISRVIIT
-753 GRASASTL
+753 GYARASTL
-761 NYWTYDYNQRGET
+761 SYWTWDSNYGE
-774 PNPSYFISSWIID
+774 NPSPGYFINGWILD
-787 NSFYNRDKVKG
+787 NSFFNRNKTSAGSYNTLD
-798 NGYNSLVAKY
+798 AKY
-808 TPEIRHPSTYGAY
+808 TPEIQHPSTYGAY

-878 AGSTSE
+878 AGSTSD

-903 WVDPPTVKP
+903 WVDPLTVKP

-928 DAIPF
+928 DEIPF